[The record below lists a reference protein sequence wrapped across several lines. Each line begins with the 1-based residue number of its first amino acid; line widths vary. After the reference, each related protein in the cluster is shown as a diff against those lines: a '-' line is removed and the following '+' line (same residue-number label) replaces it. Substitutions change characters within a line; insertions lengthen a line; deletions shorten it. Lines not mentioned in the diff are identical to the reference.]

1 MIVVDT
7 NVIADIYI
15 PGPRT
20 SSAKEALLKDPEW
33 CAPPLWKSELR
44 NALALYLR
52 KERLVFDDALK
63 LLAEAES
70 LVEDR
75 EFPPDSARILRLVA
89 DSNCSAYDCEF
100 VALAQELSTYLVTS
114 DKRLIRAFPETAVPL
129 ETFSS
134 K

>member
-1 MIVVDT
+1 M
-7 NVIADIYI
+7 
-15 PGPRT
+15 
-20 SSAKEALLKDPEW
+20 
-33 CAPPLWKSELR
+33 
-44 NALALYLR
+44 R
-52 KERLVFDDALK
+52 KELLTIDDALK

-75 EFPPDSARILRLVA
+75 EFPADSARILRLVA

-114 DKRLIRAFPETAVPL
+114 DKRLIRAFPETAVAL

-134 K
+134 I

>member
-7 NVIADIYI
+7 NVVVDASVV
-15 PGPRT
+15 GPRT
-20 SSAKEALLKDPEW
+20 ASARAAFLKDPEW
-33 CAPPLWKSELR
+33 CAPPLWRSEFR
-44 NALALYLR
+44 NALALYVR
-52 KERLVFDDALK
+52 KELLTIDDALK

-114 DKRLIRAFPETAVPL
+114 DKRLIRAFPETAVAL

-134 K
+134 I

>member
-1 MIVVDT
+1 MIIVDT
-7 NVIADIYI
+7 NVVVDASVI
-15 PGPRT
+15 GPRT
-20 SSAKEALLKDPEW
+20 ASARAAFLKDPEW
-33 CAPPLWKSELR
+33 CAPPLWRSEFR
-44 NALALYLR
+44 NALALYMR
-52 KERLVFDDALK
+52 KELLTIDDALK

-75 EFPPDSARILRLVA
+75 EFPPDSVRILRLVA